1 MVSWIQRTPAG
12 TRGWR
17 RFDANGTMA
26 YAGHI
31 REPLTFNRYSDVMGG
46 PLNYVDP
53 SGHGIWDWIKD
64 FFVIGEDKEETKPV
78 KETESPTASVPKST
92 EKNTETKRKMDEAK
106 KNTKAETCLSL
117 EVPISMELMEE
128 LHWEPMDDKELN

>member
-53 SGHGIWDWIKD
+53 SGHYADLDISID
-64 FFVIGEDKEETKPV
+64 FVTVIENKEPPAIYFDSDFINLASEIEAPV
-78 KETESPTASVPKST
+78 D
-92 EKNTETKRKMDEAK
+92 MDTYV
-106 KNTKAETCLSL
+106 N
-117 EVPISMELMEE
+117 
-128 LHWEPMDDKELN
+128 